1 MQNPHE
7 LLVEIDTLKER
18 NKILEQEN
26 NFLRE
31 QFKLAQHRQFGASS
45 EKFPAQVDWLFNEAE
60 ATADAALPESDTAAT
75 TDTTETGIASTTA
88 FTKKKIGRKALP
100 ADLPR
105 ETRLIDIAD
114 TQKICPCCNGD
125 LHKIGEE
132 KSEQLE
138 YIPASLKVI
147 ETLRPKYA
155 CRACEKNNTATPIVI
170 APMPVSPIP
179 KSMATPSLLAHIIGN
194 KYQLA
199 LPLYRQE
206 VMFKQL
212 NIDLKRNTLSNW
224 VMRSA
229 DILER
234 VLQQL
239 KITLLTQ
246 AAIHADETPVTVLQD
261 EKTKHYMWVYCSGR
275 DSPDPNSPANNIVI
289 YDYQPSREGACPK
302 AFLGGYKGYLQVD
315 GYAAYASTNAT
326 LAGCMAHARRKF
338 IDAQKIQPKGKV
350 GRADWAVAHIQKLYR
365 VEALLSD
372 KTPEEKYALRQLHAL
387 PLLTE
392 FKAWL
397 DKSAQQTTPKSTLGE
412 AIAYALRQWEK
423 LITYT
428 QHGQLCIDNNR
439 AERAVKPF
447 VIGRKNWL
455 FSNTASGAKASA
467 ILYSII
473 ETAKANGLNPVRYVE
488 HLLTEIPKRNT
499 NDALEDFMPWVVQL
513 GGDD

>member
-1 MQNPHE
+1 MTDPQ
-7 LLVEIDTLKER
+7 LLIDENTKLKE
-18 NKILEQEN
+18 KVILLQKEN
-26 NFLRE
+26 DFLRE
-31 QFKLAQHRQFGASS
+31 KFKLAQHRQFGASS
-45 EKFPAQVDWLFNEAE
+45 EKSPDQIDWLFNEAE
-60 ATADAALPESDTAAT
+60 ATADAALAESDTAVTAG
-75 TDTTETGIASTTA
+75 TTEADITSTATS
-88 FTKKKIGRKALP
+88 TKKKTGRKPLP

-105 ETRLIDIAD
+105 ETRLIDLSDAE
-114 TQKICPCCNGD
+114 KICPCCNGD

-155 CRACEKNNTATPIVI
+155 CRACEKNATATPIVI
-170 APMPVSPIP
+170 APMPASPIP

-206 VMFKQL
+206 IVFKQL

-224 VMRSA
+224 IMRSA
-229 DILER
+229 DVLEKL
-234 VLQQL
+234 LQPL
-239 KITLLTQ
+239 KTTLLTQ

-261 EKTKHYMWVYCSGR
+261 EKIHHYMWVYCSGR

-289 YDYQPSREGACPK
+289 YDYQPSRAAAGPK

-315 GYAAYASTNAT
+315 GYAAYESTGAT

-338 IDAQKIQPKGKV
+338 IDAQKMQVKGKV

-365 VEALLSD
+365 VETQITD
-372 KTPEEKYALRQLHAL
+372 KTPQEKYALRQLHAV

-397 DKSAQQTTPKSTLGE
+397 DKSAQQTNPKSMLGE
-412 AIAYALRQWEK
+412 AVAYTLRQWEK

-488 HLLTEIPKRNT
+488 HLLTEIPKR
-499 NDALEDFMPWVVQL
+499 DAGDSLMDLMPWTVKL
-513 GGDD
+513 SGD

>member
-1 MQNPHE
+1 MKDSQ
-7 LLVEIDTLKER
+7 LLIDENTKLKE
-18 NKILEQEN
+18 KVILLQKEN
-26 NFLRE
+26 DFLRE
-31 QFKLAQHRQFGASS
+31 KFKLAQVRQFGTSS
-45 EKFPAQVDWLFNEAE
+45 EKSPDQVDWLFNEAE
-60 ATADAALPESDTAAT
+60 VIADEIPAESDTAIT
-75 TDTTETGIASTTA
+75 TDATEANIESTSTS
-88 FTKKKIGRKALP
+88 TKKKTGRKPLP

-105 ETRLIDIAD
+105 EMRIIDIAD
-114 TQKICPCCNGD
+114 AQKICPCCNGD
-125 LHKIGEE
+125 LHKMGEE

-155 CRACEKNNTATPIVI
+155 CRACEKNATATPIVI
-170 APMPVSPIP
+170 APMPASPIP

-206 VMFKQL
+206 IIFKQL

-224 VMRSA
+224 IMRSA
-229 DILER
+229 DVLER
-234 VLQQL
+234 LLQHL

-246 AAIHADETPVTVLQD
+246 TAIHADETPVTVLQD
-261 EKTKHYMWVYCSGR
+261 EKIHHYMWVYCSGR

-289 YDYQPSREGACPK
+289 YDYQSSRAAVCPK
-302 AFLGGYKGYLQVD
+302 AFLDGYKGYLQVD
-315 GYAAYASTNAT
+315 GYAAYESTGAT

-338 IDAQKIQPKGKV
+338 IDAQKTQPKGKV

-365 VEALLSD
+365 VEAQISD
-372 KTPEEKYALRQLHAL
+372 KTPAEKYALRQLQAL
-387 PLLTE
+387 PLLSE
-392 FKAWL
+392 FKVWL
-397 DKSAQQTTPKSTLGE
+397 DKSAQHTNPKSTLGE
-412 AIAYALRQWEK
+412 AVAYTLRQWEK
-423 LITYT
+423 LTTYT

-473 ETAKANGLNPVRYVE
+473 ETAKANGLHPVKYVE
-488 HLLTEIPKRNT
+488 HLLTEIPKRNA
-499 NDALEDFMPWVVQL
+499 DDLLIDLMPWVVKL
-513 GGDD
+513 GGD